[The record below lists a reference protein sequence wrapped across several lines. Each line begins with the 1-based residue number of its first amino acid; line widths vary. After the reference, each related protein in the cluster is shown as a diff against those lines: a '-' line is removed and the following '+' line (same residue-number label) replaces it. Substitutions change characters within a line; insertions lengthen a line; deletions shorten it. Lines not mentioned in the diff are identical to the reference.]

1 VVFVFD
7 WREVAEG
14 RMESYRVV
22 KGLDVIKEGGLSLLQ
37 VQGNLV
43 VEALSLER
51 GPETLHGGVI
61 VTASLPA
68 HAGADLAGVQ
78 ELAEGTGGV
87 LNSAIRMMDVGGD
100 APEFART
107 FESLMNHRRGQGSR
121 EFPAQET
128 FGTKIQFRGQIKPAI
143 LLGRQVGQ
151 ISTPDLVGRTRAKR

>member
-1 VVFVFD
+1 
-7 WREVAEG
+7 
-14 RMESYRVV
+14 M
-22 KGLDVIKEGGLSLLQ
+22 
-37 VQGNLV
+37 
-43 VEALSLER
+43 EALRLER

-151 ISTPDLVGRTRAKR
+151 ISTPDLVGRTRANKSVTSCALSCKLSDMSLGRIVLAPPERRELTRRARKRSLAAE